1 MEQQSLW
8 VRIVKQLP
16 DLARDGILTKA
27 FWSQVKSI
35 INANFREVTL
45 QPGVGYT
52 LKNSPGGSSLYIAP
66 GGTGSQ
72 KAQRQPLDII
82 LEGDPDNPTGYLAS
96 IVPGTINGI
105 LPSNITD
112 GGNLA
117 KFAIS
122 NAFTYFTL
130 HLESDGKVLTAASI
144 QTSTTA
150 PSPQAYSINT
160 APATYY
166 YLFGVTFNGSVQR
179 TIGAGSP
186 NVTPSNFFSVEK
198 NSLTPGLPA
207 YDKYYLWL

>member
-1 MEQQSLW
+1 MEQHTLW
-8 VRIVKQLP
+8 YRIVKQLP

-35 INANFREVTL
+35 INTNFREVTL

-66 GGTGSQ
+66 GTGSQ
-72 KAQRQPLDII
+72 KTQRQPLDII

-122 NAFTYFTL
+122 DDFTYFTL
-130 HLESDGKVLTAASI
+130 HLVSNGKVLTAASI

-150 PSPQAYSINT
+150 PDPPAYSVNA
-160 APATYY
+160 APATYD
-166 YLFGVTFNGSVQR
+166 YLFGVTYKGAVQR
-179 TIGAGSP
+179 IIGLGSP
-186 NVTPSNFFSVEK
+186 T
-198 NSLTPGLPA
+198 LTPTIVQIVPKSSATPGMRSF
-207 YDKYYLWL
+207 DNYYLWQ

>member
-1 MEQQSLW
+1 MEQHTLW

-66 GGTGSQ
+66 GAGSQ
-72 KAQRQPLDII
+72 KAQRQPLDIM
-82 LEGDPDNPTGYLAS
+82 LEGDPSNPSGYLAS

-122 NAFTYFTL
+122 DAFTYFTL
-130 HLESDGKVLTAASI
+130 HLVSNGKVLTAASI

-150 PSPQAYSINT
+150 PDPPAYSVNA
-160 APATYY
+160 APETYD
-166 YLFGVTFNGSVQR
+166 YLFGVTYKGAAQR
-179 TIGAGSP
+179 IIGAGSP
-186 NVTPSNFFSVEK
+186 NIILTNVLSVEK
-198 NSLTPGLPA
+198 QNLIPGLPA
-207 YDKYYLWL
+207 YDKYYLWQ